1 MKWKAITRQKYDE
14 GYERIKT
21 RFLFF
26 PKRVNDEWRW
36 LEKAS
41 WMQSYEYLYTDV
53 QGEESKDVYRF
64 IDLCWVDPTKGEIV
78 DGHFRRF

>member
-14 GYERIKT
+14 GYERIKR

-26 PKRVNDEWRW
+26 PKRVGDEWRW

-41 WMQSYEYLYTDV
+41 WTQSYEY
-53 QGEESKDVYRF
+53 
-64 IDLCWVDPTKGEIV
+64 
-78 DGHFRRF
+78 